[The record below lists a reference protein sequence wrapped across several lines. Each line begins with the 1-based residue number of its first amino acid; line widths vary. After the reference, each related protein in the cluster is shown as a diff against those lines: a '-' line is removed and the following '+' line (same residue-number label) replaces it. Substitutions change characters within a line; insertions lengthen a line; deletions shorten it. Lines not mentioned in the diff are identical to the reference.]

1 MIGVTRD
8 LSLSG
13 CFIRA
18 KAPFQKGTAVIVR
31 IRCSGTDFAAT
42 GRVTA
47 NVNAQGM
54 GIEFVEIQ
62 PKDQATIEQWLDPRP
77 PLCRNARSLPVTV
90 FGQLSSGDFSEET
103 ETRISTYDTAS
114 LRLAAA
120 VSPGQVVRLRNRLT
134 HDEQKCRVVSVT
146 PEARSAR
153 STHREAA
160 HHRVPG
166 IGAEF
171 LEFSRRRPAGP
182 ARRSAKLAAAA
193 PSRKGK
199 GECPLRRRCYCFP
212 SQRSAPP
219 FVLYWCRK
227 FSGLVFTRKPKKI

>member
-1 MIGVTRD
+1 MIERRQMTRYDFGAIAEVIDLDSREDMIGVTRD

-134 HDEQKCRVVSVT
+134 HDEQKCRVVSVAPEPKAPEVPEVHSVKLLT
-146 PEARSAR
+146 IEFLGSVRNFWNFRDEDRPDQRGEARN
-153 STHREAA
+153 
-160 HHRVPG
+160 
-166 IGAEF
+166 
-171 LEFSRRRPAGP
+171 
-182 ARRSAKLAAAA
+182 
-193 PSRKGK
+193 
-199 GECPLRRRCYCFP
+199 
-212 SQRSAPP
+212 
-219 FVLYWCRK
+219 
-227 FSGLVFTRKPKKI
+227 

>member
-1 MIGVTRD
+1 MTRYDFGAIAEVIDLDSREDMIGVTRD

-77 PLCRNARSLPVTV
+77 PLCRSARSLPVTV

-120 VSPGQVVRLRNRLT
+120 VSLGQVVRLRNRLT
-134 HDEQKCRVVSVT
+134 HNEQECRVVSVAPESKG
-146 PEARSAR
+146 PEAPEVH
-153 STHREAA
+153 T
-160 HHRVPG
+160 VKLLT
-166 IGAEF
+166 IEF
-171 LEFSRRRPAGP
+171 LGSVRNFWNFRDEDRPDQHGQ
-182 ARRSAKLAAAA
+182 ARN
-193 PSRKGK
+193 
-199 GECPLRRRCYCFP
+199 
-212 SQRSAPP
+212 
-219 FVLYWCRK
+219 
-227 FSGLVFTRKPKKI
+227 

>member
-1 MIGVTRD
+1 MTRYDFGAIAEVIDLDSREDMIGVTRD

-31 IRCSGTDFAAT
+31 IRCSGADFAAT
-42 GRVTA
+42 GRVTG
-47 NVNAQGM
+47 NVNAEGM

-77 PLCRNARSLPVTV
+77 PVCRNARSLPVTV

-103 ETRISTYDTAS
+103 ETRISTFDTAS

-120 VSPGQVVRLRNRLT
+120 VLPGQVVRLRNRLT

-146 PEARSAR
+146 PEPEVS
-153 STHREAA
+153 EAPEL
-160 HHRVPG
+160 HTVKLLT
-166 IGAEF
+166 IEF
-171 LEFSRRRPAGP
+171 LGSVRNFWNFRDEDRPDQ
-182 ARRSAKLAAAA
+182 R
-193 PSRKGK
+193 
-199 GECPLRRRCYCFP
+199 GEALH
-212 SQRSAPP
+212 
-219 FVLYWCRK
+219 
-227 FSGLVFTRKPKKI
+227 

>member
-1 MIGVTRD
+1 MTRYDFGAIAEVIDLDSREDMIGVTRD

-31 IRCSGTDFAAT
+31 IRCSGSDFAAT

-146 PEARSAR
+146 PEP
-153 STHREAA
+153 EAPEV
-160 HHRVPG
+160 HTVKLLT
-166 IGAEF
+166 IEF
-171 LEFSRRRPAGP
+171 LGSVRNFWNFRDEDRPDQRGE
-182 ARRSAKLAAAA
+182 ARN
-193 PSRKGK
+193 
-199 GECPLRRRCYCFP
+199 
-212 SQRSAPP
+212 
-219 FVLYWCRK
+219 
-227 FSGLVFTRKPKKI
+227 

>member
-1 MIGVTRD
+1 LIERRQMTRYDFGAIAEVIDLDSREDIIGVTRD

-31 IRCSGTDFAAT
+31 IRCSGSDFAAT

-134 HDEQKCRVVSVT
+134 HDEQKCRILSVAPEPKV
-146 PEARSAR
+146 PEAPEVHSVKLL
-153 STHREAA
+153 T
-160 HHRVPG
+160 
-166 IGAEF
+166 IEF
-171 LEFSRRRPAGP
+171 LGSVRNFWNFRDEDRPDQHGQ
-182 ARRSAKLAAAA
+182 ARN
-193 PSRKGK
+193 
-199 GECPLRRRCYCFP
+199 
-212 SQRSAPP
+212 
-219 FVLYWCRK
+219 
-227 FSGLVFTRKPKKI
+227 

>member
-1 MIGVTRD
+1 MIERRQMTRYDFGAIAEVIDLDSREDMIGVTRD

-18 KAPFQKGTAVIVR
+18 KAPFLKGTAVIVR

-62 PKDQATIEQWLDPRP
+62 PKDQATIEQWLDPKP

-90 FGQLSSGDFSEET
+90 FGQLSSGDFTEET
-103 ETRISTYDTAS
+103 ETRITTCDRAS

-134 HDEQKCRVVSVT
+134 REEQKCRVVSVAPGPEVPET
-146 PEARSAR
+146 PELHAVKLL
-153 STHREAA
+153 T
-160 HHRVPG
+160 
-166 IGAEF
+166 IEF
-171 LEFSRRRPAGP
+171 LGSVRNFWSFRDEDRPDQ
-182 ARRSAKLAAAA
+182 R
-193 PSRKGK
+193 
-199 GECPLRRRCYCFP
+199 GEALH
-212 SQRSAPP
+212 
-219 FVLYWCRK
+219 
-227 FSGLVFTRKPKKI
+227 

>member
-1 MIGVTRD
+1 MTRYDFGAIAEVIDLDSREDMIGVTRD

-47 NVNAQGM
+47 NVNAEGM
-54 GIEFVEIQ
+54 GIEFLEIQ

-77 PLCRNARSLPVTV
+77 PACRNERSLPVTV

-103 ETRISTYDTAS
+103 ETRITTFDTAS

-134 HDEQKCRVVSVT
+134 DDEQKCRVVSVSPESKE
-146 PEARSAR
+146 PEAPEVH
-153 STHREAA
+153 T
-160 HHRVPG
+160 VKLLT
-166 IGAEF
+166 IEF
-171 LEFSRRRPAGP
+171 LGSVRNFWNFRDEDRPDQ
-182 ARRSAKLAAAA
+182 R
-193 PSRKGK
+193 GK
-199 GECPLRRRCYCFP
+199 ALH
-212 SQRSAPP
+212 
-219 FVLYWCRK
+219 
-227 FSGLVFTRKPKKI
+227 

>member
-1 MIGVTRD
+1 MTRYDFGAIAEVIDLDSREDMIGVTRD

-47 NVNAQGM
+47 NVNTEGM

-77 PLCRNARSLPVTV
+77 PACRDTRSLPVTV

-103 ETRISTYDTAS
+103 ETRITTYDTAS

-134 HDEQKCRVVSVT
+134 HDEQKCRVVSVAPESNGPKA
-146 PEARSAR
+146 PEAPEVH
-153 STHREAA
+153 T
-160 HHRVPG
+160 VKLLT
-166 IGAEF
+166 IEF
-171 LEFSRRRPAGP
+171 LGSVRNFWNFRDEDRPDQ
-182 ARRSAKLAAAA
+182 R
-193 PSRKGK
+193 
-199 GECPLRRRCYCFP
+199 GEALH
-212 SQRSAPP
+212 
-219 FVLYWCRK
+219 
-227 FSGLVFTRKPKKI
+227 